1 MSDAP
6 TSGIEAAI
14 QRAGSRQIF
23 ADSLEPPVSV
33 QAVCQWVKRGWVPPQ
48 RAMEIERLY
57 GVDRAYLVKPELV
70 ALVGTPA
77 E

>member
-1 MSDAP
+1 MSEAP

-33 QAVCQWVKRGWVPPQ
+33 QAVCQWVKRGWVPPA
-48 RAMEIERLY
+48 RALEIERRY
-57 GVDRAYLVKPELV
+57 NVDRTHLVKPALV
-70 ALVGTPA
+70 ALVS
-77 E
+77 